1 MNDSIANENSVSGV
15 YCHHTADN
23 IAYEDRSA
31 NGENT
36 YNGHTLP
43 EDFSYDGYAARF
55 LTSTPVPIDNDVDN
69 MKSLSI
75 ACLRTARG
83 ILPSTPEKE

>member
-1 MNDSIANENSVSGV
+1 MDDSIPNENSVSGT

-36 YNGHTLP
+36 YTISLQTKI
-43 EDFSYDGYAARF
+43 EDLEARLQLLESY
-55 LTSTPVPIDNDVDN
+55 IDAQTDTVV
-69 MKSLSI
+69 
-75 ACLRTARG
+75 G
-83 ILPSTPEKE
+83 

>member
-23 IAYEDRSA
+23 IAYEDRSE

-36 YNGHTLP
+36 YTVSLQTKI
-43 EDFSYDGYAARF
+43 EDLEARIQ
-55 LTSTPVPIDNDVDN
+55 LLEAYIDAQTEAVINNEV
-69 MKSLSI
+69 
-75 ACLRTARG
+75 
-83 ILPSTPEKE
+83 